1 MTKNKENEM
10 DEKELKVFV
19 TLLNT
24 LIDERV
30 KLLLEQ
36 HEIQDLESNYMQQD
50 LFEHDFDDDVIPF

>member
-1 MTKNKENEM
+1 M
-10 DEKELKVFV
+10 DEKEFKVFV
-19 TLLNT
+19 TLLNN

-36 HEIQDLESNYMQQD
+36 HEVQDLESNYMQRD

>member
-50 LFEHDFDDDVIPF
+50 LFEHDFDYDVIPF